1 MEYIIEITAIL
12 TASALAMI
20 LHEFPKS
27 VMYLL
32 TGRHCKPEDRLK
44 IFKLHRYI
52 DPVGWL
58 LFLICHAGASRPYPY
73 RLKEKDTNI
82 AIGMTGFL
90 TLVLMILGG
99 YALYGWVILKIPAVA
114 SGESLGYGMTF
125 LVKSSWYFIYAA
137 CVLLIVNVFPMVTS
151 DMFLII
157 VAIAPSKLISLLKYD
172 SLIKTA
178 LLLCF
183 IFQYVQNAAL
193 TGMDYMNEFLG
204 LL

>member
-1 MEYIIEITAIL
+1 MEYIIEILAIL
-12 TASALAMI
+12 TASAVAMI

-32 TGRHCKPEDRLK
+32 TGRHWKAEDRLG
-44 IFKLHRYI
+44 IFKLHQYI

-99 YALYGWVILKIPAVA
+99 YAIYGWWVLKIPAVLQ
-114 SGESLGYGMTF
+114 GDTLGYGMTF
-125 LVKSSWYFIYAA
+125 LVKTSWYFIYAA
-137 CVLLIVNVFPMVTS
+137 FVLLIVNLVPTVTS
-151 DMFLII
+151 DMFLMI
-157 VAIAPSKLISLLKYD
+157 VAVAPSKLISLLKYD

-183 IFQYVQNAAL
+183 VFQYVQSAAL
-193 TGMDYMNEFLG
+193 AGMDFMNEFLG
-204 LL
+204 IL